1 MYKNDQR
8 LGVMATG
15 LSGEYSWAVAFQ
27 HRRASQ
33 ENGGREERQL
43 RSLILSN
50 TLNTPVGWA
59 TPEIARRALHV
70 LPNLQSSLL
79 PRGAF

>member
-15 LSGEYSWAVAFQ
+15 LSGEYSWAVALQ

-43 RSLILSN
+43 RSLILS
-50 TLNTPVGWA
+50 NTPVGWA

>member
-33 ENGGREERQL
+33 ENGGRERQL

-50 TLNTPVGWA
+50 TPVGWA
-59 TPEIARRALHV
+59 TPKIARRALHV